1 MKLNYSNRVVVV
13 TGGSS
18 GLGRAL
24 AERIA
29 TRGGKLAIIAR
40 DAAKLDA
47 AASALRRA
55 GAAQVLAC
63 PCDVADEA
71 RVLAAFERIRGEL
84 GTPWMVINSAGV
96 LLEGYFHEQSA
107 RSFRHTFD
115 INFFGALNVCHASVN
130 DLESSQGHLVNVA
143 SVGGL
148 MGAFG
153 CSAYCASKYALCGLT
168 EVLKQELAPRGVSA
182 HLVCPPEFAS
192 PMTDG
197 LDDRRTPE
205 NRAIAHTIK
214 PMSLEAVTTSTL
226 AGLDRGDYLII
237 NGAAART
244 TVRFSRLFPGWTA
257 RIARSTIARVYRG
270 PTRAVRPR

>member
-1 MKLNYSNRVVVV
+1 MKLNYSDRVVVV

-18 GLGRAL
+18 GLGAAL

-29 TRGGKLAIIAR
+29 ARGAKLAIIAR
-40 DAAKLDA
+40 DATKLEA
-47 AASALRRA
+47 TASALRRT
-55 GAAQVLAC
+55 GATQVLAC

-71 RVLAAFERIRGEL
+71 RVLATFERIRGAL
-84 GTPWMVINSAGV
+84 GAPWMVINSAGV

-107 RSFRHTFD
+107 QAFRDIFD
-115 INFFGALNVCHASVN
+115 VNFFGALNVCRASVD

-153 CSAYCASKYALCGLT
+153 YSAYCASKHALCGLT
-168 EVLKQELAPRGVSA
+168 EVLQQELAPRGVHT

-192 PMTDG
+192 PMTAG

-205 NRAIAHTIK
+205 NQAITHSIK
-214 PMSLEAVTTSTL
+214 PMSLEAVTSSTL

-244 TVRFSRLFPGWTA
+244 TVRFSRWCPGLTA
-257 RIARSTIARVYRG
+257 RIARSRIARVYRG
-270 PTRAVRPR
+270 PARAVRPR